1 MLVEQLDPDWNV
13 ALLEWIIYLQIK
25 EQMQIKELE
34 IISIVF
40 AKNIYFWWSA

>member
-13 ALLEWIIYLQIK
+13 ALLECIYLQIK